1 MGVQGTKTRYSDDLV
16 RPAMVAM
23 FRVGKFYNKI
33 FTPIGEDQVKF
44 TKIAMKWYQAV
55 VDYCQDNPD
64 QKETA
69 AVELDKRPCCVDIF
83 EKVVQQ
89 IYIFRAIGENFIL
102 KGKRTF

>member
-44 TKIAMKWYQAV
+44 TEIAIEWYQ
-55 VDYCQDNPD
+55 
-64 QKETA
+64 
-69 AVELDKRPCCVDIF
+69 
-83 EKVVQQ
+83 KVVE
-89 IYIFRAIGENFIL
+89 YCKAEWSIGVVPDSDE
-102 KGKRTF
+102 GS